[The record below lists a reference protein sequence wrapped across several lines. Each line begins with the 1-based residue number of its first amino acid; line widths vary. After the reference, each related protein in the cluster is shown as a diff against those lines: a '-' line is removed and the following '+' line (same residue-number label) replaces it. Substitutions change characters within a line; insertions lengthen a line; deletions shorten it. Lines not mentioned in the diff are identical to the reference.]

1 MDEGSGNRP
10 FQVQDGENNDSRKK
24 SSIPVSQER
33 HRNEEKD
40 YLANKKQE
48 CQSRLTKRKK
58 KSRKWKVPTTEEDSD
73 SLLTDYS
80 SPARKKKKVK
90 RR

>member
-1 MDEGSGNRP
+1 MDEDSGNRS

-24 SSIPVSQER
+24 SSIPASQER

>member
-24 SSIPVSQER
+24 SYIPVSQER

-40 YLANKKQE
+40 YLANKKLE

-58 KSRKWKVPTTEEDSD
+58 KSIKWKVPTTEEDSD

-80 SPARKKKKVK
+80 SPARKKRKVK